1 MNKRERAECDANE
14 VLARYLKTIRDPK
27 MLELSVG
34 YLARSYSALARAS
47 LRSRNEII
55 TRAACV
61 PAIVQHPEFIV

>member
-1 MNKRERAECDANE
+1 MNRREKNELAANE
-14 VLARYLKTIRDPK
+14 VMARNLVTIRDPQ
-27 MLELSVG
+27 MLAITVG

-55 TRAACV
+55 TAAAGV